1 MKTLYD
7 DWNTW
12 QRLMSMLEYQFG
24 SNCEI
29 ILHDLTKDYNHT
41 IVDIRNGH
49 ITDRNI
55 GDCGSNLGLEVLRGT
70 VQEGDR
76 YNYVVYTRDG
86 KILRSSTMFI
96 KNDEGNVIGCLCIN
110 LDITETVRLEE
121 FLKRYNSYEIEE
133 DNAQSIL
140 PTSKKHAEANTVP
153 SDSSSNPPSDS
164 EVFANNITEV
174 LEFLIAQA
182 DKRAGKPV
190 DELSR
195 EEKIEFVRYLDQK
208 GAFLVTKSSERIC
221 EHLKVSRFTLYN
233 YLDLIR
239 KESNTNTETN
249 KEE

>member
-1 MKTLYD
+1 MQASHL
-7 DWNTW
+7 
-12 QRLMSMLEYQFG
+12 QFCLQLARGIAQQFG

-121 FLKRYNSYEIEE
+121 FLKRYARFSEE
-133 DNAQSIL
+133 TRTCSEAIFENKIPA
-140 PTSKKHAEANTVP
+140 KKGKA
-153 SDSSSNPPSDS
+153 
-164 EVFANNITEV
+164 
-174 LEFLIAQA
+174 IAF
-182 DKRAGKPV
+182 PF
-190 DELSR
+190 
-195 EEKIEFVRYLDQK
+195 FVR
-208 GAFLVTKSSERIC
+208 
-221 EHLKVSRFTLYN
+221 
-233 YLDLIR
+233 
-239 KESNTNTETN
+239 
-249 KEE
+249 

>member
-1 MKTLYD
+1 MKTIYD
-7 DWNTW
+7 DWETW
-12 QRLMSMLEYQFG
+12 QRLMSMLEHQFG

-49 ITDRNI
+49 ITGRNI

-121 FLKRYNSYEIEE
+121 FLRRYNSYEITE
-133 DNAQSIL
+133 DTTQNLL
-140 PTSKKHAEANTVP
+140 PASQKNTSTNVP
-153 SDSSSNPPSDS
+153 SDSSSDS

-174 LEFLIAQA
+174 LEFLITQA
-182 DKRAGKPV
+182 DKRSGKPV

-195 EEKIEFVRYLDQK
+195 KEKIEFVRYLDQK

-239 KESNTNTETN
+239 KESNANTETN
-249 KEE
+249 NEE